1 MTKVTQLLAV
11 AAIVTM
17 SATPVLAQSKGTIS
31 ALDNGNRE
39 FTLKTA
45 DGKEVKGKISGSGT
59 KVTIKG
65 AEGTRDSLKVGMACT
80 VNGPAGDTATTVA
93 CD

>member
-17 SATPVLAQSKGTIS
+17 SATPVFAQSKGTIS
-31 ALDNGNRE
+31 ALENGNRE

-45 DGKEVKGKISGSGT
+45 DGKEVKGKISSSGT

-65 AEGTRDSLKVGMACT
+65 AGAGRDALKVGMACAVT
-80 VNGPAGDTATTVA
+80 GPAGDTATAVA

>member
-17 SATPVLAQSKGTIS
+17 SATSAFAQTKGTIS

-59 KVTIKG
+59 KVTVKG
-65 AEGTRDSLKVGMACT
+65 AEGTRDSLKVGMTCA
-80 VNGPAGDTATTVA
+80 VAGPAGDTATTVA